1 METNIGRQLKLDRN
15 PQRQNRAKDLRQAK
29 AQTA

>member
-1 METNIGRQLKLDRN
+1 LEINIGSYRKLNRN